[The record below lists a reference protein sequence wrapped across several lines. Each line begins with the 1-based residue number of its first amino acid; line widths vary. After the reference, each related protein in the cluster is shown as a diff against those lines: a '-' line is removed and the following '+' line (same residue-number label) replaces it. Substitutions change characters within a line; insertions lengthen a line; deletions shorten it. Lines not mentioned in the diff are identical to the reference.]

1 MAVRPEVSVR
11 LPNSPGALAWALET
25 LADTRIAV
33 EAWSMG
39 NDATFRVVC
48 DNPLLA
54 VDVLGAQHP
63 AVMRDVLT
71 TVVPTR
77 DVAKFLRRCARQGAN
92 LDYAYP
98 GATGDAAGTFLVLGV
113 ADPARA
119 AVVLGV

>member
-1 MAVRPEVSVR
+1 MR

-33 EAWSMG
+33 EAWSLG
-39 NDATFRVVC
+39 SDATFRVVC

-54 VDVLGAQHP
+54 ADVLGVQHP

-77 DVAKFLRRCARQGAN
+77 DVARFLRRCARQGTN

-98 GATGDAAGTFLVLGV
+98 SATGDAAATFLVLGV
-113 ADPARA
+113 AEPARA
-119 AVVLGV
+119 AVLLGI